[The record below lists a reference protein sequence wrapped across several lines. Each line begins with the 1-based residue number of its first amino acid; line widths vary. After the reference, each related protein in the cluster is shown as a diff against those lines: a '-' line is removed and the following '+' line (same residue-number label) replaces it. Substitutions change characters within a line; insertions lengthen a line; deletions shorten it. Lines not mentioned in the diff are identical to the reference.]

1 MQCAKMRAR
10 VCARQ
15 AIAPCSLVRQRRYVS
30 TSIIRQ
36 VMPWDSTLIPLARP
50 RRCLCAPTAGF
61 EFSTT
66 LLQHIETKRARLNE
80 VTDQLGSGADLS
92 SADRVKLGRELGRLQ
107 AIAHHADHV
116 PQRRQELEDLRAML
130 HEYSAAPGAA
140 DDSTSGDDETS
151 RAEADAEIDGEL
163 REMALAELADCERSA
178 FALEHE
184 LKVLFMPRDPAD
196 AGDAIVEVRAGT
208 GGDEAALFAAD
219 VFDMYER
226 LAARK
231 GWNFERLR
239 FSATD
244 LGGVTAASAT
254 VEGDGAFGF
263 LKFESGVH
271 RVQRVPA
278 TERQGR
284 LHTSAI
290 SVAVLPVVEEQ
301 EFDFSPSDLRIDTY
315 RASGAGGQHVNTTE
329 SAVRITHLPTGTVV
343 AIQDERSQ
351 HKNKAKALNLLRARV
366 YESERAKQQGEAQAA
381 RSELLGSGDRSER
394 IRTYNFKE
402 DRISDHRISATKYGM
417 DAMLRGELLDE
428 FGAELQSKDE
438 EQQLQKLDW

>member
-1 MQCAKMRAR
+1 MVRLVSAPCLL
-10 VCARQ
+10 ARQ
-15 AIAPCSLVRQRRYVS
+15 RCHLG
-30 TSIIRQ
+30 TSIIRR
-36 VMPWDSTLIPLARP
+36 VAPWKCTPVPVSNSC
-50 RRCLCAPTAGF
+50 RCLCTLTAGF

-66 LLQHIETKRARLNE
+66 LLQHIEAKRVRLNE
-80 VTDQLGSGADLS
+80 VTDQLGSGEDLS
-92 SADRVKLGRELGRLQ
+92 SADRVKLGRELGKLQ
-107 AIAHHADHV
+107 AIAHHADLV
-116 PQRRQELEDLRAML
+116 PQRQQELKDLRTML
-130 HEYSAAPGAA
+130 HEYSASSSSDADVAA
-140 DDSTSGDDETS
+140 GHGGNENQNH
-151 RAEADAEIDGEL
+151 REQADAKIENEL

-219 VFDMYER
+219 IFGMYER
-226 LAARK
+226 LAARR
-231 GWNFERLR
+231 GWSFERLR
-239 FSATD
+239 YSATD

-284 LHTSAI
+284 LHTSAV

-301 EFDFSPSDLRIDTY
+301 DFDFAPSDLRIDTY

-366 YESERAKQQGEAQAA
+366 YESERAKQQGEAQAV

-402 DRISDHRISATKYGM
+402 DRVSDHRISATKYGM